1 MLRLK
6 PYNIN
11 EADIILS
18 WSKDKIAFYKW
29 SAGILGEYPITK
41 EKFDF
46 VNNLMAFTAI
56 EDDEIV
62 GFFTMRRPSENFDEL
77 RFGFVVVD
85 PSKRG
90 KGYGK
95 RMLQLGLKFA
105 FEIYGAKKVSLS
117 VFENNESA
125 YFCYKSVG
133 FDDVILDKT
142 EIYYVLGEEWKC
154 KELMIETQWLPVCC
168 TKTLNKITKEEV
180 KANCRYFLFLLPKI
194 QKMERRIYGRTEKHR

>member
-29 SAGILGEYPITK
+29 SAGILGEYPIRK
-41 EKFDF
+41 E
-46 VNNLMAFTAI
+46 
-56 EDDEIV
+56 
-62 GFFTMRRPSENFDEL
+62 
-77 RFGFVVVD
+77 
-85 PSKRG
+85 
-90 KGYGK
+90 
-95 RMLQLGLKFA
+95 KFA

-154 KELMIETQWLPVCC
+154 KELMIETQ
-168 TKTLNKITKEEV
+168 
-180 KANCRYFLFLLPKI
+180 
-194 QKMERRIYGRTEKHR
+194 

>member
-1 MLRLK
+1 MLRIK
-6 PYNIN
+6 PYNIS

-18 WSKDKIAFYKW
+18 WSKDETDFYKW
-29 SAGILGEYPITK
+29 SAGVLGEYPIRK

-46 VNNLMAFTAI
+46 VNNLMVFTAI
-56 EDDEIV
+56 EDDEPV
-62 GFFTMRRPSENFDEL
+62 GFFTMRRPSESFEEL
-77 RFGFVVVD
+77 RFGFIIVD
-85 PSKRG
+85 PSKRR

-117 VFENNESA
+117 VFENNEPA
-125 YFCYKSVG
+125 YSCYKSVG

-154 KELMIETQWLPVCC
+154 KELMIE
-168 TKTLNKITKEEV
+168 N
-180 KANCRYFLFLLPKI
+180 R
-194 QKMERRIYGRTEKHR
+194 